1 MKEWKRESMKYIKE
15 EAQVVVVGAGH
26 AGIEAAVISA
36 RLSKKTILITLSLDK
51 IANMPCNPSIGG
63 TAKGHLVR
71 ELDALGGVMGKV
83 ADETTIQSKILNRK
97 RGPAVRSLRAQIDK
111 INYHI
116 KMKKLLETQENLL
129 LKQDEVVKIDVK
141 NNKVCG
147 VYTKYGYY
155 IKTKAVIIACGTYLK
170 SKTFVGL
177 VSSNSGPDGMPN
189 SNSLSDSL
197 KELKINLRRFKT
209 GTPARVNKKSID
221 FSKLEVQ
228 YGDEIIHNFS
238 FSTKEKLENKIEC
251 FKAHTNAKT
260 HEIILKNL
268 DRSPLYS
275 GVIEGVGPRYCP
287 SIEDKV
293 VRFKDKERHAIFI
306 EPMGLETQ
314 EMYLQG
320 MSSSLPL
327 DVQINF
333 LRSIEGFEKIEVMRP
348 AYAIEYDCCNPTDL
362 YRTLEFKSIEG
373 LYGAGQFNGTS
384 GYEEAAVQGFVAG
397 VNAALKIDKK
407 EEFTLS
413 RSSSYIGTL
422 IDDLVTKGCNEPYRV
437 MTARSEYRL
446 LLRHDNADER
456 LKEIGHKLKTITD
469 EEYEEYLKKQ
479 EIIKRE
485 KERLKGVVIKPSK
498 ELNEE
503 LKARETTEIE
513 VPKRFYELIK
523 RPQIDF
529 DFLEKYDEEKRE
541 ELPFEIKEQ
550 IEIDLKYE
558 EFIEKQQKKV
568 LKLKEVEKIK
578 LKKDI
583 DYEQISG
590 LRKEAREKLN
600 KIKPENLGQAL
611 SISGVNPADITVLM
625 IYLKRSFKT

>member
-1 MKEWKRESMKYIKE
+1 MKYIE
-15 EAQVVVVGAGH
+15 DEVDVVVIGAGH
-26 AGIEAAVISA
+26 AGIEAAVVAS
-36 RLSKKTILITLSLDK
+36 RLSKKAMLITLSLDK

-83 ADETTIQSKILNRK
+83 SDKTTIQSKILNRK

-111 INYHI
+111 IKYHI
-116 KMKKLLETQENLL
+116 KMKNLLESQENLY
-129 LKQDEVVKIDVK
+129 LKQDEVIKLEVKGSKI
-141 NNKVCG
+141 CG
-147 VYTKYGYY
+147 VYTKFGYH

-189 SNSLSDSL
+189 SNNLSDSL
-197 KELKINLRRFKT
+197 KELKIKLRRFKT

-228 YGDEIIHNFS
+228 YGDEITHNFS
-238 FSTKEKLENKIEC
+238 FSTKEAVENKIEC
-251 FKAHTNAKT
+251 FKAHTNKKT

-306 EPMGLETQ
+306 EPMGLETN

-327 DVQINF
+327 DVQVSF
-333 LRSIEGFEKIEVMRP
+333 LRSIEGFEKIEIMRP
-348 AYAIEYDCCNPTDL
+348 AYAIEYDCCNPIDL
-362 YRTLEFKSIEG
+362 YRTLEFKSIKG

-397 VNAALKIDKK
+397 VNAALKIDRK

-456 LKEIGHKLKTITD
+456 LCEIGHRLNTITD
-469 EEYEEYLKKQ
+469 KEYEEFLKKQ
-479 EIIKRE
+479 EIIKNE
-485 KERLKGVVIKPSK
+485 KERLKSVVIKPSK
-498 ELNEE
+498 ELNKE
-503 LKARETTEIE
+503 LIEKETSTIKT
-513 VPKRFYELIK
+513 PKRFVELIK

-529 DFLEKYDEEKRE
+529 DFLEKYDNTKQKD
-541 ELPFEIKEQ
+541 LPFEIKEQ

-568 LKLKEVEKIK
+568 LKLKELEKIK

-583 DYEQISG
+583 DYEKISG

-611 SISGVNPADITVLM
+611 GISGVNPADITVLM
-625 IYLKRSFKT
+625 IFLKRSFIT